1 VNPKAVVRGHRHVE
15 VFRSMTAG
23 GENNVPESLVRKLL
37 TEQAPSVCDLPL
49 THVADGWDNAIWRL
63 GENLAVR
70 LTRRPSAVDLHAHE
84 QRWLPQLAPGLT
96 LPVPTPVVIGR
107 PSAQFPWPWSVV
119 PWYDGDLAAVTPPAR
134 TQAPIMGGF
143 LASLHRPAPEAAPR
157 SDFRG
162 VPLALRQASITA
174 WTQHPRTSGDD
185 GLIAAAVKV
194 FEAGLAAAP
203 ATDRV
208 WLHGDL
214 HPRNIL
220 VRDGSLAAV
229 LDWGDMT
236 AGDAATDLAVAWW
249 LFDLDAHG
257 AFWSA
262 YGGASAGTW
271 HRARAW
277 AAVFGLSFLN
287 FGLSDAPETPD
298 CRAQQLARDSLERVV
313 AAQQPPGMAAR
324 SPFRTKG

>member
-1 VNPKAVVRGHRHVE
+1 
-15 VFRSMTAG
+15 MTAA
-23 GENNVPESLVRKLL
+23 GEIDVPEALLRTLLV
-37 TEQAPSVCDLPL
+37 EQAPAVCDLPL
-49 THVADGWDNAIWRL
+49 TRVARGWDNAIWRL
-63 GENLAVR
+63 GETLAVR

-84 QRWLPQLAPGLT
+84 QRWLPLLAPGLT
-96 LPVPTPVVIGR
+96 LPVPTPVVTGR
-107 PSAQFPWPWSVV
+107 PRAQFPWPWSVV

-134 TQAPIMGGF
+134 TEAPIMGGF
-143 LASLHRPAPEAAPR
+143 LASLHKPAPADAPR
-157 SDFRG
+157 SDSRG
-162 VPLALRQASITA
+162 VPLALRQPSITD
-174 WTQHPRTSGDD
+174 WTRHPRTSGDA

-194 FEAGLAAAP
+194 FEAGLAAPP

-220 VRDGSLAAV
+220 VRNGCLAAV

-257 AFWSA
+257 EFWWA
-262 YGGASAGTW
+262 YGGVSSATW
-271 HRARAW
+271 HRSRAW

-287 FGLSDAPETPD
+287 FGLPDAPDTPD
-298 CRAQQLARDSLERVV
+298 RRAQDLARHSLERVV
-313 AAQQPPGMAAR
+313 APQQPPDALA
-324 SPFRTKG
+324 